1 MVFQQ
6 ILNGLTNGSIYALLA
21 IGVTMIYKSLGMLNF
36 AHGDTIMI
44 SAFICLTLITVG
56 IPMIFYVIGGY
67 IEAFR
72 KYYLIQCVLY
82 MLSGVLALLIVAELR
97 KMFATVLKDQAF
109 VWENA
114 ASLKR
119 MGKCSFLIALLSVV
133 RLPLAPTPATAV
145 VIIVFSIAGLFCFVL
160 CQVFEKAIQYKEEND
175 LTI

>member
-72 KYYLIQCVLY
+72 KYWMLPGAVHLQEAGVQFIYKPSDCNGGRVLY
-82 MLSGVLALLIVAELR
+82 HEESGYCHL
-97 KMFATVLKDQAF
+97 
-109 VWENA
+109 
-114 ASLKR
+114 
-119 MGKCSFLIALLSVV
+119 G
-133 RLPLAPTPATAV
+133 
-145 VIIVFSIAGLFCFVL
+145 G
-160 CQVFEKAIQYKEEND
+160 
-175 LTI
+175 

>member
-1 MVFQQ
+1 MNMRLVRF
-6 ILNGLTNGSIYALLA
+6 TKWLLDVMFVVG
-21 IGVTMIYKSLGMLNF
+21 IG
-36 AHGDTIMI
+36 
-44 SAFICLTLITVG
+44 ITVG
-56 IPMIFYVIGGY
+56 IPVIFYVIGGY

-72 KYYLIQCVLY
+72 KYYLIQCALY

-97 KMFATVLKDQAF
+97 KMFATVLKDRAF

-119 MGKCSFLIALLSVV
+119 MGKCSFLIA
-133 RLPLAPTPATAV
+133 A

>member
-1 MVFQQ
+1 MNMRLVRF
-6 ILNGLTNGSIYALLA
+6 TKWLLDVMFVVG
-21 IGVTMIYKSLGMLNF
+21 IG
-36 AHGDTIMI
+36 
-44 SAFICLTLITVG
+44 ITVG

-97 KMFATVLKDQAF
+97 KMFATVLKD
-109 VWENA
+109 A